1 MKGDLH
7 PQKTLKINIKV
18 MILMSFIL
26 FAILALI
33 GFATRHYPMNGGL
46 A

>member
-7 PQKTLKINIKV
+7 PKKVAKVDVKV
-18 MILMSFIL
+18 MILMSFVL

-33 GFATRHYPMNGGL
+33 GFLTRHYPANGGWI
-46 A
+46 